1 MSKLELEDLGSL
13 ENQTSAIQV
22 LNENF
27 GRIEDAFENT
37 FSRDGLTPNYLDAP
51 VDVNSQRLMNLAT
64 PISGSDAARLID
76 VTNALA
82 LEGFVSIPT
91 LTGNG
96 DKLLGTDGSI
106 LVWKLPTDY
115 PGLGDLKASN
125 NLSEVNPT
133 VARTNLGLGSS
144 ATYNVGT
151 SGSAVPVLNASNT
164 WSDQQ
169 TLNGGLVLSGT
180 ADYRNSSV
188 SATLSVDSIGYRGVP
203 TLTQDNSYTF
213 VLGDSG
219 QSKLHTSGTAHTY
232 TLPPNASVTFPIG
245 TIIVVANIGA
255 GVVTI
260 ARGSGVEL
268 RQATVG
274 TDKNMTVAQWG
285 LCTLYKYG
293 TNSWLAGGPGV
304 S

>member
-1 MSKLELEDLGSL
+1 MKLELEDLGSL
-13 ENQTSAIQV
+13 ENQTSAIRV

-51 VDVNSQRLMNLAT
+51 VDVNSQRLMNLA
-64 PISGSDAARLID
+64 PPSSGSDAARLVD
-76 VTNALA
+76 VSNALA
-82 LEGFVSIPT
+82 LDGLVSVPSFS
-91 LTGNG
+91 GNS
-96 DKLLGTDGSI
+96 DRLLGTDGSI

-125 NLSEVNPT
+125 NLSEINPT
-133 VARTNLGLGSS
+133 AARTNLGLGSS

-151 SGSAVPVLNASNT
+151 SGSVVPVLNASNT
-164 WSDQQ
+164 WAEAQIL
-169 TLNGGLVLSGT
+169 TGGMTLSGST
-180 ADYRNSSV
+180 DYRNSSI
-188 SATLSVDSIGYRGVP
+188 STTLSADSIGYRGVP
-203 TLTQDNSYTF
+203 TLTQDSSYTF
-213 VLGDSG
+213 VMNDAG

-232 TLPPNASVTFPIG
+232 TLPSNASVAFPLG
-245 TIIVVANIGA
+245 TIIVVANIGS

-274 TDKNMTVAQWG
+274 TDKNMAVAQWG

-293 TNSWLAGGPGV
+293 TNSWLASGPGV